1 MKRRTFLKGSA
12 LAGASTLVAAPAIA
26 QSAPEIKWRLT

>member
-12 LAGASTLVAAPAIA
+12 LAGATTLVAAHFWHGAYLC
-26 QSAPEIKWRLT
+26 EIRG